1 MASQVKANDGIEERE
16 TFLQHSQPEKSGFT
30 SFLYNREAGT
40 CLGRT
45 ARSWLEIT
53 VFYIIFYACLAGFW
67 IACLA
72 VFVQTLDDKVPRYY
86 GKGTILGVNPG

>member
-1 MASQVKANDGIEERE
+1 MGVISV
-16 TFLQHSQPEKSGFT
+16 
-30 SFLYNREAGT
+30 
-40 CLGRT
+40 
-45 ARSWLEIT
+45 EIT

-86 GKGTILGVNPG
+86 GKGTIIGVNPGR